1 MKRVMTRERHNQ
13 MNPGDPKSALHEAI
27 FKCLGNIT
35 IFSELNAEEL
45 NLMAARMHF
54 SRSVKGSVIFKE
66 GDPGDFVCFVVDG
79 ILEVVKTSA
88 DGAEKIIAK
97 LIAGCSIGEMA
108 VVGSFPRSATVRSRS
123 EATLLTLQRDRLNEI
138 CRDYPHIGVK
148 IYRAIA
154 QLLSMHLRRTSENLS
169 ELMPPDEKSS

>member
-79 ILEVVKTSA
+79 ILE
-88 DGAEKIIAK
+88 
-97 LIAGCSIGEMA
+97 MA